1 MLVTEGARESC
12 MHVFYLQGSDE
23 DVKDEQPSEKTE
35 PKQLTPRE
43 GSGAHPC
50 SQGIVSRPVLILI
63 MLPVVSGRHP
73 QKKDKECRPAEV

>member
-43 GSGAHPC
+43 ALERIHAAR
-50 SQGIVSRPVLILI
+50 VSFPD
-63 MLPVVSGRHP
+63 PS
-73 QKKDKECRPAEV
+73 